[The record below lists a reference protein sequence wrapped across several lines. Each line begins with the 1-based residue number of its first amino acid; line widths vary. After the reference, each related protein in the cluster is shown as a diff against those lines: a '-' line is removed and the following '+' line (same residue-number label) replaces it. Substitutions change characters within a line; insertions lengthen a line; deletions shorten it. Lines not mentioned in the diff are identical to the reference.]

1 MWILKKVGMVL
12 TAVLTSFYFFPF
24 EFSFLPG
31 VNTKMAM
38 AGFGLVLLA
47 FRLARKQESRID
59 WDFFKLSLWA
69 GAVSLIGFIA
79 VVWNDT
85 HDYTYATYPV
95 SYTHLTLPTNS
106 LV

>member
-12 TAVLTSFYFFPF
+12 TAILTSFYFFPF

-31 VNTKMAM
+31 VNTKMTM

-69 GAVSLIGFIA
+69 GAVCFIGLIA
-79 VVWNDT
+79 VGWEDT
-85 HDYTYATYPV
+85 HDNTDAPDRG
-95 SYTHLTLPTNS
+95 
-106 LV
+106 